1 MNLEKYGT
9 NYKENVEKQFQIWY
23 ESCRR
28 TLRGNQIKRI
38 PAEVFKNNSE
48 LAFL

>member
-1 MNLEKYGT
+1 MNLEKYGR
-9 NYKENVEKQFQIWY
+9 NSKENVDKSFLILY

-38 PAEVFKNNSE
+38 PAKVFKNNVE